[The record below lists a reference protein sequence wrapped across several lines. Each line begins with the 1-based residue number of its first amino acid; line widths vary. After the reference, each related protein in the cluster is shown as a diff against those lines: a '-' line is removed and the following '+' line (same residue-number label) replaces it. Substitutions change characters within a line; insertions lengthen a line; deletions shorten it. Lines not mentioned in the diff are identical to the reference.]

1 MSDQLLRDATFEIPV
16 LVIGDVMLDR
26 HVHGHVRRISPEA
39 PVPVV
44 SLVGEVHTPGGAG
57 NVAATLAGLGS
68 NVTLAG
74 LIGPDDE
81 GTQLREALRAKGIK
95 HQALHEVAD
104 VPTITKTRI
113 LSDTQQQLLRLDRD
127 GDRAAFA
134 AAAGALL
141 ERVLP
146 LVEEHVAVVLADYE
160 KGVIT
165 PTVSQVIIDRCRQR
179 GIPCVVD
186 PKKIDLT
193 PYARATVVTPN
204 LVEAER
210 AAGHPL
216 VGDQAVAHAADLLR
230 TSLELDAM
238 LITRGPEGMTL
249 STPDGITHIQAQ
261 IRDVADVTGAGDTV
275 VAVLAACLGS
285 GWELA
290 EACRLANVAAGI
302 AVSHPGTYVVH
313 ADELGMAWKGLS
325 HKVLNALSARRR
337 LADARRR
344 GRKIVFT
351 NGCFDILHAGHL
363 ACLEGSK
370 RLGDLLVV
378 GLNSDASVR
387 RLKGDT
393 RPVIDQEN
401 RASLL
406 AGLACVDV
414 VVIFDEPTPEELI
427 RELEPDVLVKGGDY
441 TLDQIAGAEFV
452 QAKGGRVVTI
462 PLVQGMSTTSIL
474 ERKDRR

>member
-1 MSDQLLRDATFEIPV
+1 MFDIPV

-44 SLVGEVHTPGGAG
+44 SVMGEVHTPGGAG
-57 NVAATLAGLGS
+57 NVAATLAALGS
-68 NVTLAG
+68 PVTLAG
-74 LIGPDDE
+74 LVGADVE
-81 GTQLREALRAKGIK
+81 GAELRETLLAKGVN
-95 HQALHEVAD
+95 QLALTMG
-104 VPTITKTRI
+104 PGLTTISKTRI
-113 LSDTQQQLLRLDRD
+113 LSDSQQQLLRLDRD

-134 AAAGALL
+134 AAVTELL
-141 ERVLP
+141 ELILP
-146 LVEEHVAVVLADYE
+146 LIDQQAAVVLADYE

-165 PTVSQVIIDRCRQR
+165 AALARAVIDRCRKR

-186 PKKIDLT
+186 PKKIDFAI
-193 PYARATVVTPN
+193 YAGATIVTPN
-204 LVEAER
+204 LPEAER
-210 AAGHPL
+210 AAGAPL
-216 VGDQAVAHAADLLR
+216 AGDEAVASAAIKMRIALA
-230 TSLELDAM
+230 LDAM

-249 STPDGITHIQAQ
+249 STAEGITQIPAQ

-285 GWELA
+285 GWTLA

-313 ADELGMAWKGLS
+313 ADELGIAWRGMS
-325 HKVLNALSARRR
+325 HKILSAESARRR

-344 GRKIVFT
+344 GRKVVFT

-363 ACLEGSK
+363 ASLEGSK
-370 RLGDLLVV
+370 RLGDILVV
-378 GLNSDASVR
+378 GLNSDASVCN
-387 RLKGDT
+387 LKGDS
-393 RPVIDQEN
+393 RPVIDQDN

-406 AGLACVDV
+406 AGLACVDI
-414 VVIFDEPTPEELI
+414 VVIFDELTPEALI
-427 RELEPDVLVKGGDY
+427 EQLEPDVLAKGGDY

-452 QAKGGRVVTI
+452 QSRGGLVIAI
-462 PLVQGMSTTSIL
+462 PLVPGLSTTAIL
-474 ERKDRR
+474 DRRRANEGSESGP